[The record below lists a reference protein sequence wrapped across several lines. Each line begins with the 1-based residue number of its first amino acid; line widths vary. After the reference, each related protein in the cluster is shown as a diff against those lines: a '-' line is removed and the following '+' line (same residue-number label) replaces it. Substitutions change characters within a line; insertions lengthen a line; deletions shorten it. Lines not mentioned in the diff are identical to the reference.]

1 MLTHVVIFRTR
12 RKDMADMLYEG
23 AKKLGDIDFAR
34 GFYCGKPVP
43 SARPV
48 VDDFFDVA
56 ICVHLDNK
64 DALARYASDPIHVN
78 FVENCIKP
86 AEAKLT
92 VFDFA
97 DD

>member
-43 SARPV
+43 NP
-48 VDDFFDVA
+48 
-56 ICVHLDNK
+56 
-64 DALARYASDPIHVN
+64 
-78 FVENCIKP
+78 
-86 AEAKLT
+86 LT
-92 VFDFA
+92 LW
-97 DD
+97 